1 MYYKKKDTNN
11 KSYNELKEENNE
23 LKKTIESLNQII
35 QKLQSQNNQNF
46 MRNSIIIENE
56 YEEDK
61 IEKNINILK
70 SMLNKTNE
78 NWKKALRDI
87 IALEEEIEVIKNRMK
102 DDFEKFKKE
111 YQEQLK
117 KTLENQYDE
126 KMKQEFQKI
135 SDCFNKKIDQ
145 TIRKMEERSQK
156 QFGKLYN
163 KNKVNEIEKKQGYSF
178 ICVNSDKLKVVINEG
193 DDEAKMEITLKNN
206 GSLVWKED
214 KSILGFD
221 RESKRSGD
229 EIKLNPQKPG
239 EENSYNIFL
248 KSLKSSKPGEYPI
261 ILKVFIDNETIGE
274 EINGKLI
281 IKKKEN

>member
-35 QKLQSQNNQNF
+35 QKLQSQK
-46 MRNSIIIENE
+46 NSIIIENE

-126 KMKQEFQKI
+126 KMKQEFKKI

>member
-35 QKLQSQNNQNF
+35 QKLQSQK
-46 MRNSIIIENE
+46 NSIIIENE

>member
-126 KMKQEFQKI
+126 KMKQEFKKI

>member
-35 QKLQSQNNQNF
+35 QKLQSQK
-46 MRNSIIIENE
+46 NSIIIENE

-163 KNKVNEIEKKQGYSF
+163 KNKINEIEKKQGYSF

-239 EENSYNIFL
+239 EENSYKIFL

>member
-35 QKLQSQNNQNF
+35 QKLQSQK
-46 MRNSIIIENE
+46 NSIIIESE

-126 KMKQEFQKI
+126 KMKQEFKKI

-239 EENSYNIFL
+239 EENSYKIFL